1 MNITIFYLTEFEKK
15 KIDNIRKDIL
25 MIKRWLLISGTILV
39 LINLFACNGND
50 EQAKSMEQIYKE
62 EGVPVKIRLIQPQ
75 LFEKRLNYNA
85 VLTGIE
91 ESTVSA
97 KLTDRVEKVLVNIG
111 DYVKKD
117 QVLVTFPTDNPTAQY
132 QQAKLAYDNAKSS
145 FDRIKNL
152 YDTGGISQQN
162 YDNTKTQY
170 EVAKANFEAVS
181 QMVKVLAPMN
191 GYVTGINVVE
201 SENVKRDEV
210 LVTISRTDK
219 LKSKVWISEK
229 EICQVKIGLPALAT
243 WNGQVLHGKVVQ
255 VDMAI
260 NQNNQAFGAVLEFE
274 NNGNGL
280 YCGVTSEIQ
289 IITSRNP
296 EAIVVNVKDI
306 LKGTDGDYV
315 FVNVNGQ
322 AQRRMVVQSERQNLD
337 VEIVK
342 GLNPGDQLV
351 IEGQLLLG
359 DGSKLNIID

>member
-1 MNITIFYLTEFEKK
+1 
-15 KIDNIRKDIL
+15 
-25 MIKRWLLISGTILV
+25 MIKRWLLFSGMILA
-39 LINLFACNGND
+39 LIILYACNGNG

-62 EGVPVKIRLIQPQ
+62 EGVPVKTKLVQPQ
-75 LFEKRLNYNA
+75 LFEKKLNYNA

-97 KLTDRVEKVLVNIG
+97 KLADRVEKVLVNIG
-111 DYVKKD
+111 DYVTKD
-117 QVLVTFPTDNPTAQY
+117 QVLITFPTDNPTAQY
-132 QQAKLAYDNAKSS
+132 QQAKVAYDNAKSS

-152 YDTGGISQQN
+152 FDTGGISQQN
-162 YDNTKTQY
+162 YDNTRTQY

-201 SENVKRDEV
+201 SENVKKDEQ

-229 EICQVKIGLPALAT
+229 EISQVKVGLPALAT
-243 WNGQVLHGKVVQ
+243 WNDQVLHGKVVQ

-260 NQNNQAFGAVLEFE
+260 NQNNQAFGAVLEFD

-289 IITSRNP
+289 IITKQDA
-296 EAIVVNVKDI
+296 EAIVVNVKNI
-306 LKGTDGDYV
+306 LNSADGDYV
-315 FVNVNGQ
+315 FVNMNGQ
-322 AQRRMVVQSERQNLD
+322 AERRLVVQGERQNLD

-351 IEGQLLLG
+351 VEGQLLLS

>member
-1 MNITIFYLTEFEKK
+1 
-15 KIDNIRKDIL
+15 
-25 MIKRWLLISGTILV
+25 MIKRWLLFSGMILA
-39 LINLFACNGND
+39 LIILFSCNGNG

-62 EGVPVKIRLIQPQ
+62 EGVPVKTKLVQPQ
-75 LFEKRLNYNA
+75 LFEKKLNYNA

-111 DYVKKD
+111 DYVTKD
-117 QVLVTFPTDNPTAQY
+117 QVLITFPTDNPTAQY
-132 QQAKLAYDNAKSS
+132 QQAKVAYDNAKSS

-152 YDTGGISQQN
+152 FDTGGISQQN
-162 YDNTKTQY
+162 YDNTRTQY

-181 QMVKVLAPMN
+181 QMVKILAPMN

-201 SENVKRDEV
+201 SENVKKDEQ

-229 EICQVKIGLPALAT
+229 EIGQVKVGLPALAT
-243 WNGQVLHGKVVQ
+243 WNDQVLHGKVVQ

-260 NQNNQAFGAVLEFE
+260 NQNNQAFGAVLEFD

-289 IITSRNP
+289 IITKQDA
-296 EAIVVNVKDI
+296 EAIVVNVKNI
-306 LKGTDGDYV
+306 LNSADGDYV
-315 FVNVNGQ
+315 FVNMNGQ
-322 AQRRMVVQSERQNLD
+322 AERRLVVQGERQNLD

-351 IEGQLLLG
+351 VEGQLLLS

>member
-1 MNITIFYLTEFEKK
+1 
-15 KIDNIRKDIL
+15 
-25 MIKRWLLISGTILV
+25 MIKRWLLFSGMILA
-39 LINLFACNGND
+39 LIILFSCNGNG

-62 EGVPVKIRLIQPQ
+62 EGVPVKTKLVQPQ
-75 LFEKRLNYNA
+75 LFEKKLNYNA

-97 KLTDRVEKVLVNIG
+97 KLADRVEKVLVNIG
-111 DYVKKD
+111 DYVTKD
-117 QVLVTFPTDNPTAQY
+117 QVLITFPTDNPTAQY
-132 QQAKLAYDNAKSS
+132 QQAKVAYDNAKSS

-152 YDTGGISQQN
+152 FDTGGISQQN
-162 YDNTKTQY
+162 YDNTRTQY

-181 QMVKVLAPMN
+181 QMVKILAPMN

-201 SENVKRDEV
+201 SENVKKDEQ

-229 EICQVKIGLPALAT
+229 EISQVKVGLPALT
-243 WNGQVLHGKVVQ
+243 NWNDQVLHGKVVQ

-260 NQNNQAFGAVLEFE
+260 NQNNQAFGAVLEFD

-289 IITSRNP
+289 IITKQDA
-296 EAIVVNVKDI
+296 EAIVVNVKNI
-306 LKGTDGDYV
+306 LNSADGDYV
-315 FVNVNGQ
+315 FVNMNGQ
-322 AQRRMVVQSERQNLD
+322 AERRLVVQGERQNLD

-351 IEGQLLLG
+351 VEGQLLLS

>member
-1 MNITIFYLTEFEKK
+1 
-15 KIDNIRKDIL
+15 
-25 MIKRWLLISGTILV
+25 MIKRWLLFSGMILA
-39 LINLFACNGND
+39 LIILFACNGNG

-62 EGVPVKIRLIQPQ
+62 EGVPVKTKLVQPQ
-75 LFEKRLNYNA
+75 LFEKKLNYNA

-111 DYVKKD
+111 DYVTKD
-117 QVLVTFPTDNPTAQY
+117 QVLITFPTDNPTAQY
-132 QQAKLAYDNAKSS
+132 QQAKVAYDNAKSS

-152 YDTGGISQQN
+152 FDTGGISQQN
-162 YDNTKTQY
+162 YDNTRTQY

-201 SENVKRDEV
+201 SENVKKDEQ

-229 EICQVKIGLPALAT
+229 EISQVKVGLPALTT
-243 WNGQVLHGKVVQ
+243 WNDQVLHGKVVQ

-260 NQNNQAFGAVLEFE
+260 NQNNQAFGAVLEFD

-289 IITSRNP
+289 IINKQDA
-296 EAIVVNVKDI
+296 EAIVVNVKNI
-306 LKGTDGDYV
+306 LNSADGDYV
-315 FVNVNGQ
+315 FVNMNGQ
-322 AQRRMVVQSERQNLD
+322 AERRLVVQGERQNLD

-351 IEGQLLLG
+351 VEGQLLLS

>member
-1 MNITIFYLTEFEKK
+1 
-15 KIDNIRKDIL
+15 
-25 MIKRWLLISGTILV
+25 MIKRWLLFSGMILA
-39 LINLFACNGND
+39 LIILFSCNGNG

-62 EGVPVKIRLIQPQ
+62 EGVPVKTKLVQPQ
-75 LFEKRLNYNA
+75 LFEKKLNYNA

-97 KLTDRVEKVLVNIG
+97 KLADRVEKVLVNIG
-111 DYVKKD
+111 DYVTKD
-117 QVLVTFPTDNPTAQY
+117 QVLITFPTDNPTAQY
-132 QQAKLAYDNAKSS
+132 QQAKVAYDNAKSS

-152 YDTGGISQQN
+152 FDTGGISQQN
-162 YDNTKTQY
+162 YDNTRTQY

-181 QMVKVLAPMN
+181 QMVKILAPMN

-201 SENVKRDEV
+201 SENVKKDEQ
-210 LVTISRTDK
+210 LVTISQTDK

-229 EICQVKIGLPALAT
+229 EISQVKVGLPALAT
-243 WNGQVLHGKVVQ
+243 WNDQVLHGKVVQ

-260 NQNNQAFGAVLEFE
+260 NQNNQAFGAVLEFD

-289 IITSRNP
+289 IITKQDA
-296 EAIVVNVKDI
+296 EAIVVNVKNI
-306 LKGTDGDYV
+306 LNSADGDYV
-315 FVNVNGQ
+315 FVNMNGQ
-322 AQRRMVVQSERQNLD
+322 AERRLVVQGERQNLD

-351 IEGQLLLG
+351 VEGQLLLS

>member
-1 MNITIFYLTEFEKK
+1 MIKT
-15 KIDNIRKDIL
+15 DNTRKDIS
-25 MIKRWLLISGTILV
+25 MIKRLLLISGLSLV
-39 LINLFACNGND
+39 LINLLACNGD
-50 EQAKSMEQIYKE
+50 GKQAKSMEQIYKE
-62 EGVPVKIRLIQPQ
+62 EGVPVKIRLLQPQ
-75 LFEKRLNYNA
+75 LFEKKLSYNA

-132 QQAKLAYDNAKSS
+132 QQAKVAYNNAKSS

-170 EVAKANFEAVS
+170 EVTKANFEAVS
-181 QMVKVLAPMN
+181 QMVKVLAPMD

-201 SENVKRDEV
+201 SENVKKDEP

-219 LKSKVWISEK
+219 LKSKVWVSEK
-229 EICQVKIGLPALAT
+229 EISQVNVGLPAMAS
-243 WNGQVLHGKVVQ
+243 WNDQKMRGKVVQ
-255 VDMAI
+255 VDMAL
-260 NQNNQAFGAVLEFE
+260 NQNNQAFGAVVEFE
-274 NNGNGL
+274 NKGNGL
-280 YCGVTSEIQ
+280 YCGVTAEVN
-289 IITSRNP
+289 IITSHHP

-306 LKGTDGDYV
+306 LKSTDGD
-315 FVNVNGQ
+315 FVYLNVNGQ
-322 AQRRMVVQSERQNLD
+322 AKKTAVVQGERQNLD

-342 GLNPGDQLV
+342 GLNPGDRLV
-351 IEGQLLLG
+351 VEGQLLLG
-359 DGSKLNIID
+359 DGNNLNIIE

>member
-1 MNITIFYLTEFEKK
+1 
-15 KIDNIRKDIL
+15 
-25 MIKRWLLISGTILV
+25 MIKRWLLFSGMILA
-39 LINLFACNGND
+39 LIILFACNGNG

-62 EGVPVKIRLIQPQ
+62 EGVPVKTKLVQPQ
-75 LFEKRLNYNA
+75 LFEKKLNYNA

-97 KLTDRVEKVLVNIG
+97 KLADRVEKVLVNIG
-111 DYVKKD
+111 DYVTKD
-117 QVLVTFPTDNPTAQY
+117 QVLITFPTDNPTAQY
-132 QQAKLAYDNAKSS
+132 QQAKVAYDNAKSS

-152 YDTGGISQQN
+152 FDTGGISQQN
-162 YDNTKTQY
+162 YDNTRTQY

-201 SENVKRDEV
+201 SENVKKDEQ

-229 EICQVKIGLPALAT
+229 EISQVKVGLPALTT
-243 WNGQVLHGKVVQ
+243 WNDQVLHGKVVQ

-260 NQNNQAFGAVLEFE
+260 NQNNQAFGAVLEFD

-289 IITSRNP
+289 IITKQDA
-296 EAIVVNVKDI
+296 EAIVVNVKNI
-306 LKGTDGDYV
+306 LNSADGDYV
-315 FVNVNGQ
+315 FVNMNGQ
-322 AQRRMVVQSERQNLD
+322 AERRLVVQGERQNLD
-337 VEIVK
+337 VEIAK

-351 IEGQLLLG
+351 VEGQLLLS